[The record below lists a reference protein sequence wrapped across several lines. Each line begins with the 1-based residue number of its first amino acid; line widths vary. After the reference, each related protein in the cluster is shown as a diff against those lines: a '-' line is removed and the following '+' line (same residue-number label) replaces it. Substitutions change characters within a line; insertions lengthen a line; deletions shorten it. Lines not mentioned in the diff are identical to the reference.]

1 MTHITSTSYILY
13 IYNFKQDISDLWIAS
28 SFPCLFSTAGWGQ
41 VGAVDVSPLDA
52 SNASNRA
59 LTIAARFQIGSGAG
73 DFKVPLE
80 TRRCRDYQAVEW
92 SKSRSCGIWQIRCA
106 CRACAEIIRGRLKSG
121 SCIYS
126 GGGFIEPW
134 LAVDSSFAWRIP
146 SPHAGVRVSP
156 LFEEVRECF
165 TKCQDSAAF
174 GHLVRP
180 TGVLCYINATTQGLV
195 WQAIRLHMTSSETW
209 NDDGAAYRASTL
221 LTPSALDVSSH
232 ESFQILI
239 CNWSLNYN
247 LRRQHDAIEYLNFM
261 VAAFWSASWVPRW
274 AIDSDAAEGED
285 EKGIH
290 FSTIQLSLTDGN
302 FDANSSVTLEE
313 LLFTGMMLRFI
324 NVDWPAWPI
333 LRLLHQPNLR

>member
-1 MTHITSTSYILY
+1 MQGYQQW
-13 IYNFKQDISDLWIAS
+13 N
-28 SFPCLFSTAGWGQ
+28 GRNRG
-41 VGAVDVSPLDA
+41 VGLLSGTMPRG
-52 SNASNRA
+52 RA
-59 LTIAARFQIGSGAG
+59 L
-73 DFKVPLE
+73 
-80 TRRCRDYQAVEW
+80 
-92 SKSRSCGIWQIRCA
+92 KSSA
-106 CRACAEIIRGRLKSG
+106 GRLESG
-121 SCIYS
+121 SCFYS
-126 GGGFIEPW
+126 GECALNHDW
-134 LAVDSSFAWRIP
+134 LLIVRLLEEFH
-146 SPHAGVRVSP
+146 PHI
-156 LFEEVRECF
+156 EEVRECL

-174 GHLVRP
+174 GHSVRP

-261 VAAFWSASWVPRW
+261 VAALQLTFWSASWVPRW
-274 AIDSDAAEGED
+274 AIDSDAAEGEN

-290 FSTIQLSLTDGN
+290 FSTIQLSLTGGN